1 MFVMKGTGIMKK
13 IFLIVIILL
22 ILLIP
27 IPNKLKDGGSI
38 EWHSLTYSITKV
50 HKMSSFQNYKVG
62 YETGIVVKIFNK
74 TIYDN
79 TKYEYTEKYIIVDSS
94 KDIKEFACDDA
105 LEEIY
110 KDDSFIYYLPCIKS
124 EYIKVIDVSSKEE
137 RNIKEALQNAT
148 INIKD
153 LERFNIEYLKAAI
166 DA

>member
-1 MFVMKGTGIMKK
+1 MKGTGIMKK

>member
-1 MFVMKGTGIMKK
+1 MKK

>member
-124 EYIKVIDVSSKEE
+124 EYIKVIDTSNKEE

-153 LERFNIEYLKAAI
+153 LERFNIEYLKVAI